1 MTTETN
7 QTYYKEN
14 YGTTHAGT
22 TWPFEAVNEPGAYV
36 CNWSGH
42 LLRIPEDAVSPG
54 RSPKI
59 NIVGLE
65 PLMVTKLSDNPYIT
79 LTKAKLLASNF
90 DLNVN
95 F

>member
-1 MTTETN
+1 MTSETT
-7 QTYYKEN
+7 QTYNEYHTN
-14 YGTTHAGT
+14 SSAGT
-22 TWPFEAVNEPGAYV
+22 TWPFDAISEPGTYICQWNGYLV
-36 CNWSGH
+36 
-42 LLRIPEDAVSPG
+42 RVPEDAVSPG

-59 NIVGLE
+59 NMIGKG
-65 PLMVTKLSDNPYIT
+65 PLMVTKISDNPYVP